1 MPDQALVQAF
11 EGRRVRIETPRR
23 FEDVVASLR
32 RLVPRSI
39 PFSGYPAAM
48 EKAGGLDLAS
58 FERVVRSLVGES
70 GFMLFFE
77 IDHGAWLPFY
87 GIQRKV
93 VRWILGNPTLAI
105 TMMRHDV
112 TAGLFAP
119 VELLLI
125 DRPEGEGSTILYV
138 EPSSLMV
145 VGEQPALREAALALD
160 GSLRRLVESAAKGDE
175 QP

>member
-105 TMMRHDV
+105 TMMRHDLA
-112 TAGLFAP
+112 AGLFAP
-119 VELLLI
+119 
-125 DRPEGEGSTILYV
+125 
-138 EPSSLMV
+138 
-145 VGEQPALREAALALD
+145 
-160 GSLRRLVESAAKGDE
+160 DE

>member
-105 TMMRHDV
+105 TMMRHDLA
-112 TAGLFAP
+112 AGLCAP
-119 VELLLI
+119 
-125 DRPEGEGSTILYV
+125 
-138 EPSSLMV
+138 
-145 VGEQPALREAALALD
+145 
-160 GSLRRLVESAAKGDE
+160 DE